1 MCEFLTGIIIHVPST
16 VTDEDSH
23 LLGVMTTVDSAVYLR
38 MPAPHH
44 FPSSLAH
51 CSFIQMV
58 ADLLWFD
65 LQFFDFTVKK

>member
-16 VTDEDSH
+16 VIDEDSH
-23 LLGVMTTVDSAVYLR
+23 LLGVMTTVDSAVYL
-38 MPAPHH
+38 PAPHH

-51 CSFIQMV
+51 YSFIQMV
-58 ADLLWFD
+58 AGLLWFD